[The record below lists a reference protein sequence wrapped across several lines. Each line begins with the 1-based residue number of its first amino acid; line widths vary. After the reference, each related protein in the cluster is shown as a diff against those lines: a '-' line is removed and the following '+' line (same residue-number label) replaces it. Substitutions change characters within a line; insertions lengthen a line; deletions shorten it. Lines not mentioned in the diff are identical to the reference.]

1 MTNPFSALWHQRT
14 LVYELTKRD
23 IHGRYRG
30 ASFGLI
36 WTLITPF
43 LMLCIYT
50 LAFGFVFN
58 SRWPGA
64 AGTPGEFALILFV
77 ALIVHGFFTEC
88 FGRAPGLVLANPNF
102 VKRVVFPLEILPWP
116 MIGSALFHL
125 FANVLVLLAMMLIV
139 GYPTHWT
146 ILLLPL
152 VLAPLMLMM
161 LGLGWL
167 LASLGVYFRDISQL
181 TGVVSTA
188 VLFLSSAF
196 IPPQQLPSEYAQ
208 LFQLN
213 PLTFFIDEARAV
225 TLFGQLPD
233 WPRWGV
239 FMLAG
244 LTVAWIG
251 NSWFDRTRRG
261 FADVI

>member
-1 MTNPFSALWHQRT
+1 MTNPFSALWRQRT

-30 ASFGLI
+30 ASFGML
-36 WTLITPF
+36 WTLISPF

-50 LAFGFVFN
+50 LAFGFIFN
-58 SRWPGA
+58 SRWPGGSGA
-64 AGTPGEFALILFV
+64 RGEFALVLFV

-88 FGRAPGLVLANPNF
+88 FARSPGLVLANPNF

-116 MIGSALFHL
+116 MIGSALFHTV
-125 FANVLVLLAMMLIV
+125 ANVLVLLLMMLFV
-139 GYPTHWT
+139 GYPLHAT

-152 VLAPLMLMM
+152 VLLPLVLMM

-167 LASLGVYFRDISQL
+167 LASLGVYFRDIGQL
-181 TGVVSTA
+181 TGVVGTA

-196 IPPQQLPSEYAQ
+196 IPLQQLPPEYAQ
-208 LFQLN
+208 LFRLN
-213 PLTFFIDEARAV
+213 PLTFFIDQARAV
-225 TLFGQLPD
+225 TLFGLLPD
-233 WPRWGV
+233 WFGLV
-239 FMLAG
+239 LFTFAG
-244 LTVAWIG
+244 IAVAWIG
-251 NSWFDRTRRG
+251 SLWFGRTRRG

>member
-1 MTNPFSALWHQRT
+1 MTNPFSPLWRQRT

-30 ASFGLI
+30 ASFGML

-64 AGTPGEFALILFV
+64 TGARGEFALILFV
-77 ALIVHGFFTEC
+77 ALIVHGFFNEC
-88 FGRAPGLVLANPNF
+88 FARAPNLVLANPNF

-116 MIGSALFHL
+116 MIGSALFHT

-139 GYPTHWT
+139 GYPVHWT

-152 VLAPLMLMM
+152 VLLPLVLMM
-161 LGLGWL
+161 LGLGWVL
-167 LASLGVYFRDISQL
+167 SSLGVYFRDIGQITS
-181 TGVVSTA
+181 VASTA
-188 VLFLSSAF
+188 MLFLSSAF
-196 IPPQQLPSEYAQ
+196 VPLQQLPPEYAQ
-208 LFQLN
+208 LFRIN
-213 PLTFFIDEARAV
+213 PLTFFIDQARAV
-225 TLFGQLPD
+225 TLFSRLPD
-233 WPRWGV
+233 WPWLAFYAVAGV
-239 FMLAG
+239 A
-244 LTVAWIG
+244 VAWAG
-251 NSWFDRTRRG
+251 GLWFGRTRRG